1 MRLAVRSQLQS
12 VLVALALSLSVPAA
26 AADQPG
32 TATVRQVNDKL
43 QTLLKR
49 KTPAG
54 SAEEKQ
60 QAAEINAKLQS
71 FLDVD
76 ELGRRAMR
84 DQWSKLTPAQ
94 QAEFT
99 KLLREIVEGHYVRAL
114 RSELDYTVAYL
125 GEKPTDDETT
135 VSTELRLMKNGKKQV
150 IGVDYALRKDKG
162 NWRVFDIVT
171 DGVGLVENYR
181 AQFNQVI
188 AKEGIEGLLA
198 RMRKKTLAQ

>member
-1 MRLAVRSQLQS
+1 MRSLFKPL
-12 VLVALALSLSVPAA
+12 LVAFALAFSVPAA
-26 AADQPG
+26 AAEQPG

-43 QTLLKR
+43 QTLIKK

-60 QAAEINAKLQS
+60 QAAEITSKLQS

-76 ELGRRAMR
+76 ELGHRAMH

-94 QAEFT
+94 QVEFT

-114 RSELDYTVAYL
+114 RSEVDYTVAYL
-125 GEKPTDDETT
+125 GEKPQGDETT
-135 VSTELRLMKNGKKQV
+135 VSTELRLTKNGKKQV
-150 IGVDYALRKDKG
+150 IGVDYSLHKDNG
-162 NWRVFDIVT
+162 NWRVVDIVT

-181 AQFNQVI
+181 SQFNQVI
-188 AKEGIEGLLA
+188 AKEGIDGLLA
-198 RMRKKTLAQ
+198 RMRKKTVAQ

>member
-1 MRLAVRSQLQS
+1 MRSLFKPL
-12 VLVALALSLSVPAA
+12 LVAFALALSVPAL

-43 QTLLKR
+43 QTLLK
-49 KTPAG
+49 KKSPPG

-60 QAAEINAKLQS
+60 QAAEIEAKLKS

-84 DQWSKLTPAQ
+84 DQWSKLTPEQ
-94 QAEFT
+94 RAEFT

-125 GEKPTDDETT
+125 GEKPQGDETT
-135 VSTELRLMKNGKKQV
+135 VSTELRITKNGKKQV
-150 IGVDYALRKDKG
+150 IGVDYALRKENG
-162 NWRVFDIVT
+162 SWRVYDIVT

-188 AKEGIEGLLA
+188 AKEGVEGLLA
-198 RMRKKTLAQ
+198 RMRKKTVQ